1 MPGKG
6 KWLEER
12 FTDRLNAYSIGI
24 ELLGMG
30 TAEEMETI
38 LTPDQYAALAPT
50 LAGFTD
56 EQYAALRG
64 LLRDI
69 ERRHPAVLFNPG
81 AYFGA
86 WRLQPQQDGSRRTF

>member
-1 MPGKG
+1 
-6 KWLEER
+6 
-12 FTDRLNAYSIGI
+12 
-24 ELLGMG
+24 MG

-69 ERRHPAVLFNPG
+69 ERRHPAVLFNREHILGHGDYSPSKTDPG
-81 AYFGA
+81 ELFD
-86 WRLQPQQDGSRRTF
+86 WNRLELPDKPGRPQAEERKESS